1 MNFGIKRVA
10 LSSLVTFA
18 AVASLTVATTP
29 QAFAINPA
37 DCSRSDFLKIDLHD
51 STDTGQAVNYRTL
64 CFANAGEVEITPAGY
79 WDVWITRISTGN
91 NRVQWH
97 GDGKWQPSGGI
108 DKNTVFTW
116 PNNPGGVDIDRIRI
130 L

>member
-1 MNFGIKRVA
+1 MKTRIKRVV
-10 LSSLVTFA
+10 LSSLTTFA
-18 AVASLTVATTP
+18 AVASLAVATTP

-37 DCSRSDFLKIDLHD
+37 DCGRDDFLKIDLHD
-51 STDTGQAVNYRTL
+51 STDSGQAVNFRTL
-64 CFANAGEVEITPAGY
+64 CFANAGDVAITPAAY

-97 GDGKWQPSGGI
+97 GDGRWQPSAPI
-108 DKNTVFTW
+108 EKNTVMTW